1 MSGLEHM
8 PRFVTFEGGEG
19 AGKSTQMR
27 LLAERLQAGGAR
39 VTLTREPGGTLMA
52 ERIRA
57 LLVTGRPDDLD
68 GRAELLLMLAARV
81 EHVRGLIR
89 PALARGEVVLCDRF
103 ADSTMAYQGFGRGM
117 DLEWLA
123 LLNRFVLGD
132 LLPERTLL
140 LDIDPGAGLAR
151 AGRASGGENRFE
163 QEKLSFHQRVR
174 AGFLELA
181 ASQPGRFRVID
192 ATGEVAAVAEA
203 VWEAYRS

>member
-1 MSGLEHM
+1 M

-27 LLAERLQAGGAR
+27 LLAERLRATGAR
-39 VTLTREPGGTLMA
+39 VTLTREPGGTPMA

-68 GRAELLLMLAARV
+68 ARAELLLMLAARV
-81 EHVRGLIR
+81 EHVRGLIL

-103 ADSTMAYQGFGRGM
+103 ADSTLAYQGYGRAM
-117 DLEWLA
+117 DPEWLA
-123 LLNRFVLGD
+123 QLNRFVLGD

-140 LDIDPGAGLAR
+140 LDIDPLVGLAR
-151 AGRASGGENRFE
+151 AGRGTGGENRFE
-163 QEKLSFHQRVR
+163 QEQLSFHQRVR
-174 AGFLELA
+174 AGFLQMA

-192 ATGEVAAVAEA
+192 ATGAVEPVAEA
-203 VWEAYRS
+203 IWEGFWS